1 MFRDLPGQLYNAL
14 IANDRWKLYLD
25 GLGKTLLMAFGAV
38 IVGLL
43 IGMLVAVVKVNRANS
58 KKPGMLLKI
67 GDWLCNVYLTVIRGT
82 PAVIQLLIAV
92 NLIFASA
99 PISASVY
106 VAIVAF
112 GINSGAYVAEII
124 RAGILA
130 VDRGQM
136 EAGRSLGLTNG
147 MTMQK
152 SSYPRL

>member
-1 MFRDLPGQLYNAL
+1 
-14 IANDRWKLYLD
+14 
-25 GLGKTLLMAFGAV
+25 
-38 IVGLL
+38 
-43 IGMLVAVVKVNRANS
+43 
-58 KKPGMLLKI
+58 MLLKI